1 MTVQRQM
8 ELLVVR
14 YVPYA
19 TDSKHLDIGLI
30 VFEKAN
36 EFITFADVRFISN
49 MEAVLVIDPD
59 ADVDML
65 QSSFRDFER
74 RLLDPSDRVDFI
86 RTMRD
91 TFSNVFQFSDPKAVL
106 MSATPERDVDD
117 LASLYLS
124 HSQTS

>member
-1 MTVQRQM
+1 
-8 ELLVVR
+8 
-14 YVPYA
+14 
-19 TDSKHLDIGLI
+19 
-30 VFEKAN
+30 
-36 EFITFADVRFISN
+36 

-74 RLLDPSDRVDFI
+74 RLLDPSDRDDFI